1 MSSII
6 KALSGKKTYII
17 AGVLTLVVVV
27 EKGLGIDVPG
37 VDLGNDWLTTVLA
50 ALGLGTLRAGI
61 SKTA

>member
-6 KALSGKKTYII
+6 EALSGKKTYII
-17 AGVLTLVVVV
+17 AGVLILVVVV